1 MFPWG
6 GSPPPSDREATVQ
19 REIRLNGRLPQYS
32 RPTPTN
38 RPMAVQADDWA
49 SATAAVGVGDRQRQ

>member
-38 RPMAVQADDWA
+38 RPMAVQAELLEL
-49 SATAAVGVGDRQRQ
+49 VLRQARELL